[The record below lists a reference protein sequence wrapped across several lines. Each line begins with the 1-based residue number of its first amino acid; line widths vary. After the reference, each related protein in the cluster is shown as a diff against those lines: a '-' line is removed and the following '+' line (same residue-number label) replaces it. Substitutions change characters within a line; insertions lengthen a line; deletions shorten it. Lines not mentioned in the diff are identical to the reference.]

1 MIRYKPK
8 QPAKRRTKKLPPKP
22 KVKKEVPPPAMKAE
36 ADSVPD
42 GNEEL
47 QPCTTILQ
55 KLMVLQD
62 GGNHA

>member
-1 MIRYKPK
+1 M
-8 QPAKRRTKKLPPKP
+8 PPKP

-47 QPCTTILQ
+47 QPCATILQ